1 MTHKRILFSAAVL
14 AIACIAASECVA
26 QTSDNGAPT
35 RLISPAANTPSP
47 AAKQKVAEEYG
58 KLPLSFEANH
68 GQTDP
73 KVSFLSRGPGYKL
86 FLLPH
91 EAVLLLQRERHA
103 KPTGNLDAFRGF
115 SKPAEREA
123 GPAEIIRM
131 SLLGAKGNPKI
142 GGIEQMP
149 GKSNYFIGNDPS
161 QWRTNVP
168 NYAKVM
174 YQRVYPGIDLVYH
187 GIRQQLEYDFVVAPG
202 ADPKQIR
209 LGLKGMKKLELTPE
223 GDLLLGT
230 SGEPARLHKP
240 VVYQEL
246 EGKRQPIDGRFVLA
260 AKNTVKF
267 SIGKYDRSQ
276 PLIIDPVLAYS
287 TLLGG
292 NGFDEAL
299 GIAVD
304 SAGSAYVT
312 GFTSSTNFATVGAF
326 QTALKNCGTAINPF
340 PCDEA
345 YVAKLNPAGNGLV
358 YVTYLGGTGFSE
370 GTGIGVFSGNGN
382 AYVMGTTNA
391 SDFPT
396 MNAFQAAL
404 KGTQSAFVAQ
414 LNAMGSALMF
424 STYLGGSGFEFS
436 GFGRG
441 NTIAVDP
448 AGNAYVTGTTTS
460 GDFPTTQGAFQPTP
474 GGGFFLSSNG
484 ATTWTASNSGLKSPN
499 ITVVAVDPKTPANV
513 YVGTAESG
521 VFKSVN
527 SGGSWAA
534 SNSGLGTFSI
544 NSLVIDPVTSTTVYA
559 GTAIGVYKS
568 LDGGATWATAN
579 TGLVIPNTTIP
590 VDVQTLAINPLTTG
604 TTATLYAGGS
614 SGMFKTIN
622 GGANWTSLNAG
633 FFLPNSPVPF
643 TPDISSIVVDPVTP
657 STLYAGTS
665 FSTGVFKSINSGN
678 SWTPVN
684 TGLTFSNSTTAFGI
698 ATLAIDAKATPS
710 NVYASTSDGLG
721 VYKTANGGGS
731 WSAVGTVNTG
741 LTDLNTLGIVADP
754 TISGTLYVGTVSTG
768 VFKTI
773 NGGTSWTTSTN
784 ALSNFIVRA
793 LAVDPL
799 TPANVYAG
807 SSVERP
813 FVAKFNAS
821 GALGYST
828 YLGGSSVEFGGGIA
842 VDSLG
847 QAYITG
853 ATESRDF
860 PTTLGAFQRARQST
874 FDGFATELN
883 AAGSAP
889 VFSTYLGGTLG
900 GSEGF
905 AIAVDS
911 SGSAYVTGLTGAPNF
926 PTTAGAFQTVNGG
939 ENAFVTKF
947 NPGGNT
953 LAYSTFLGGSS
964 GNGSFAFEEPESI
977 AVDASGDAWVTGFT
991 ESLNFPTKNPIRS
1004 SSPCESTLIGEC
1016 FVGSFVSELSSTGSA
1031 LLFSTYFGPS
1041 EFFFQGGLALDP
1053 QGNAYLAGTTSSADF
1068 PTVNPLPGS
1077 PTSGTS
1083 HGFVSKIANSS
1094 VFI

>member
-1 MTHKRILFSAAVL
+1 MKHKRIMFSAAVL
-14 AIACIAASECVA
+14 AITCIAASECAA
-26 QTSDNGAPT
+26 QTADNGAPT
-35 RLISPAANTPSP
+35 RLISPAANAPSP
-47 AAKQKVAEEYG
+47 AVKQKVAEEYG

-73 KVSFLSRGPGYKL
+73 KVKFLSRGPGYKL

-91 EAVLLLQRERHA
+91 EAVLMLQKERHA
-103 KPTGNLDAFRGF
+103 KPAKRLGALPGF
-115 SKPAEREA
+115 PEAPEREA
-123 GPAEIIRM
+123 SPPEIIRM
-131 SLLGAKGNPKI
+131 SLLGAAANAAVT
-142 GGIEQMP
+142 GIEQMP

-187 GIRQQLEYDFVVAPG
+187 GSRQQLEYDFVVAPG

-340 PCDEA
+340 PCQEA
-345 YVAKLNPAGNGLV
+345 FVAKLNPAGNGLV

-460 GDFPTTQGAFQPTP
+460 GDFPTTPSAFQTTSGGGAFRTAEST
-474 GGGFFLSSNG
+474 G
-484 ATTWTASNSGLKSPN
+484 TWNPINVGLTSPN
-499 ITVVAVDPKTPANV
+499 ITVLAVDPKTPTTV
-513 YVGTAESG
+513 YAGTSDKG
-521 VFKSVN
+521 VFKSIN
-527 SGGSWAA
+527 SGQNWTPMNG
-534 SNSGLGTFSI
+534 SGLSTLGTNAI
-544 NSLVIDPVTSTTVYA
+544 NSLVIDPLTPANLY
-559 GTAIGVYKS
+559 IGSFNGVFKS
-568 LDGGATWATAN
+568 PDGGVTWAAAN
-579 TGLVIPNTTIP
+579 AGLVIPKTTIP

-614 SGMFKTIN
+614 NGMFKTIN

-633 FFLPNSPVPF
+633 FFLPNSPFPF
-643 TPDISSIVVDPVTP
+643 TPDISSIAVDPVTP
-657 STLYAGTS
+657 TTVYAGTS
-665 FSTGVFKSINSGN
+665 FSSGVFKSTDSGN
-678 SWTPVN
+678 TWTPVN
-684 TGLTFSNSTTAFGI
+684 TGLTFSNTTTAFGI

-741 LTDLNTLGIVADP
+741 LTDQNTTGIVADP
-754 TISGTLYVGTVSTG
+754 TVSGTLYVGTVSTG
-768 VFKTI
+768 VFKTT
-773 NGGTSWTTSTN
+773 NGGTSWTTTTN
-784 ALSNFIVRA
+784 ALSNSIVGP

-821 GALGYST
+821 GALG
-828 YLGGSSVEFGGGIA
+828 
-842 VDSLG
+842 
-847 QAYITG
+847 
-853 ATESRDF
+853 
-860 PTTLGAFQRARQST
+860 
-874 FDGFATELN
+874 
-883 AAGSAP
+883 
-889 VFSTYLGGTLG
+889 
-900 GSEGF
+900 
-905 AIAVDS
+905 
-911 SGSAYVTGLTGAPNF
+911 
-926 PTTAGAFQTVNGG
+926 
-939 ENAFVTKF
+939 
-947 NPGGNT
+947 
-953 LAYSTFLGGSS
+953 
-964 GNGSFAFEEPESI
+964 
-977 AVDASGDAWVTGFT
+977 
-991 ESLNFPTKNPIRS
+991 
-1004 SSPCESTLIGEC
+1004 
-1016 FVGSFVSELSSTGSA
+1016 
-1031 LLFSTYFGPS
+1031 
-1041 EFFFQGGLALDP
+1041 
-1053 QGNAYLAGTTSSADF
+1053 
-1068 PTVNPLPGS
+1068 
-1077 PTSGTS
+1077 
-1083 HGFVSKIANSS
+1083 
-1094 VFI
+1094 

>member
-1 MTHKRILFSAAVL
+1 MTHKRILFSAAGL
-14 AIACIAASECVA
+14 AITCMAASECAA
-26 QTSDNGAPT
+26 QTSDNGAPAK
-35 RLISPAANTPSP
+35 LISPAAKAPSP

-73 KVSFLSRGPGYKL
+73 KVKFLSRGPGYKL
-86 FLLPH
+86 FLLPR
-91 EAVLLLQRERHA
+91 EAVLMLQRERHA
-103 KPTGNLDAFRGF
+103 KPARRLGALPGF
-115 SKPAEREA
+115 PEAPEREA
-123 GPAEIIRM
+123 SPPEIIRM
-131 SLLGAKGNPKI
+131 SLLGAAANAAVT
-142 GGIEQMP
+142 GIEQMP

-174 YQRVYPGIDLVYH
+174 YQRVYPGINLVYH
-187 GIRQQLEYDFVVAPG
+187 GSRQQLEYDFVVAPG

-304 SAGSAYVT
+304 ATGNAYVT
-312 GFTSSTNFATVGAF
+312 GFTTSTNFATLGAF
-326 QTALKNCGTAINPF
+326 QPNLKTCGTAPNTF
-340 PCDEA
+340 PCEEA
-345 YVAKLNPAGNGLV
+345 FVAKLNPAGNGLV
-358 YVTYLGGTGFSE
+358 YVTYLGGTGFTE
-370 GTGIGVFSGNGN
+370 GNGIAVDANFN
-382 AYVMGTTNA
+382 ADVTGTTSA

-396 MNAFQAAL
+396 LNPFQRTLKGSQNAFV
-404 KGTQSAFVAQ
+404 TQ
-414 LNAMGSALMF
+414 LNPTGSALMF
-424 STYLGGSGFEFS
+424 STYLGGSGAEFS

-441 NTIAVDP
+441 NTIAVDS

-460 GDFPTTQGAFQPTP
+460 GDFPTTPGAFQPGS
-474 GGGFFLSSNG
+474 GGGAFRTADSA
-484 ATTWTASNSGLKSPN
+484 ATWNPINAGLKSPN
-499 ITVVAVDPKTPANV
+499 ITVVAVDPKTPSNV

-544 NSLVIDPVTSTTVYA
+544 NTLVIDPVTSTTVYA

-633 FFLPNSPVPF
+633 FPLTNGLPT
-643 TPDISSIVVDPVTP
+643 TPDVSSIVVDPATP
-657 STLYAGTS
+657 TTLYAGTS
-665 FSTGVFKSINSGN
+665 FSTGVFKSINGGN
-678 SWTPVN
+678 NWTPIN
-684 TGLTFSNSTTAFGI
+684 TGLTFSNSTTLFGI
-698 ATLAIDAKATPS
+698 AALAIDAKAP
-710 NVYASTSDGLG
+710 NNLYATTIDSVG

-741 LTDLNTLGIVADP
+741 LTDQNTTGIVTDP
-754 TISGTLYVGTVSTG
+754 TISGTLYVATVSTG
-768 VFKTI
+768 VFKTT

-793 LAVDPL
+793 LA
-799 TPANVYAG
+799 
-807 SSVERP
+807 
-813 FVAKFNAS
+813 
-821 GALGYST
+821 
-828 YLGGSSVEFGGGIA
+828 
-842 VDSLG
+842 
-847 QAYITG
+847 
-853 ATESRDF
+853 
-860 PTTLGAFQRARQST
+860 
-874 FDGFATELN
+874 
-883 AAGSAP
+883 
-889 VFSTYLGGTLG
+889 
-900 GSEGF
+900 
-905 AIAVDS
+905 
-911 SGSAYVTGLTGAPNF
+911 
-926 PTTAGAFQTVNGG
+926 
-939 ENAFVTKF
+939 
-947 NPGGNT
+947 
-953 LAYSTFLGGSS
+953 
-964 GNGSFAFEEPESI
+964 
-977 AVDASGDAWVTGFT
+977 
-991 ESLNFPTKNPIRS
+991 
-1004 SSPCESTLIGEC
+1004 
-1016 FVGSFVSELSSTGSA
+1016 
-1031 LLFSTYFGPS
+1031 
-1041 EFFFQGGLALDP
+1041 
-1053 QGNAYLAGTTSSADF
+1053 
-1068 PTVNPLPGS
+1068 
-1077 PTSGTS
+1077 
-1083 HGFVSKIANSS
+1083 
-1094 VFI
+1094 